1 MDVRNDNNL
10 IFNDE
15 NQYPGDFEYDDAGSI
30 YDEDVYSSRY
40 DTRRM
45 FNNRR
50 YNNQRRFDDYRRYDD
65 RYYQYPYCD
74 RFGRCSNPIWWMF
87 WPFFFF

>member
-1 MDVRNDNNL
+1 MDVNNGNTLDYNDA
-10 IFNDE
+10 
-15 NQYPGDFEYDDAGSI
+15 NQYPSDFEYDDADSNS
-30 YDEDVYSSRY
+30 YDQDVYISRY

-50 YNNQRRFDDYRRYDD
+50 YNNQRRFGGYDE